1 LQETKNES
9 TPQAYVVN
17 IYRPQQQQNNH
28 DLSSNKYNPGWRNH
42 PNLRWGNSQ
51 QQPQLPYQGNAGPIR
66 PYQPPHVQQQQQQ
79 MTTTPPNNGPSLEE
93 LVKQMAANNLQFQQ
107 RTEASIQN
115 LNNQIGQ
122 LATSLNQL
130 QSQGS
135 DKLPAQTM
143 VNPQN
148 VSAITLRTGKS
159 LPDPLQINDKKKTIV
174 VYDGDED
181 EGAATI
187 KRKRPEQEEEESNSS
202 KIPVPPNGTG
212 NKQQPSIPLPFP
224 PKAVQRKKIEEI
236 DKEIL
241 ETFRKVEVNIPLLD
255 AIKQIP
261 KYAKFLK
268 DLCTHK
274 RRLKGNER
282 ISMGR
287 NVSALIGK
295 GIPHIPEK
303 CKDPGT
309 FTIPCIIGNN
319 KFENAM
325 LDLGA
330 SINVMPMSVFKSLCL
345 GPLQPTGVI
354 IQLANRS
361 IAHPTGLVED
371 VLVRK

>member
-1 LQETKNES
+1 
-9 TPQAYVVN
+9 
-17 IYRPQQQQNNH
+17 
-28 DLSSNKYNPGWRNH
+28 
-42 PNLRWGNSQ
+42 
-51 QQPQLPYQGNAGPIR
+51 
-66 PYQPPHVQQQQQQ
+66 

-107 RTEASIQN
+107 RTEASNQN

-159 LPDPLQINDKKKTIV
+159 LPDPLQINDKKKIIIV

-181 EGAATI
+181 EGAATL
-187 KRKRPEQEEEESNSS
+187 KRKRPEQEEESNSS
-202 KIPVPPNGTG
+202 KIPVPPNRTG

-224 PKAVQRKKIEEI
+224 LKAVQRKKIEEI

-261 KYAKFLK
+261 KYA
-268 DLCTHK
+268 
-274 RRLKGNER
+274 
-282 ISMGR
+282 S
-287 NVSALIGK
+287 S
-295 GIPHIPEK
+295 
-303 CKDPGT
+303 
-309 FTIPCIIGNN
+309 
-319 KFENAM
+319 
-325 LDLGA
+325 
-330 SINVMPMSVFKSLCL
+330 
-345 GPLQPTGVI
+345 
-354 IQLANRS
+354 
-361 IAHPTGLVED
+361 
-371 VLVRK
+371 